1 MKTKLD
7 LTQLDAWKHK
17 VEKEVDRIVR
27 KRFPNC
33 CTFAYLMLVTDT
45 GPGGFTAVRTAGEFW
60 RLDDDEIAKIADIQV
75 ADLELQA
82 TGGNPPKR
90 GRKKGA
96 AS

>member
-7 LTQLDAWKHK
+7 LTQLDAWKHE

-33 CTFAYLMLVTDT
+33 RTFAYLMLVTDT
-45 GPGGFTAVRTAGEFW
+45 GAGGFTAVRTVGEFW
-60 RLDDDEIAKIADIQV
+60 QLDEKTIEKVAEIQT

-82 TGGNPPKR
+82 AGGNPPKR
-90 GRKKGA
+90 GRKKGG